1 MNIDLPFNEIVEDNV
16 FIRTFS
22 ESVPDE
28 ELKWHRDY
36 EDRIVIPVHE
46 TDWLFQRDNEL
57 PQKIQEKIYI
67 KAGEWHRIIK
77 GTSDL
82 TLKIIKN

>member
-1 MNIDLPFNEIVEDNV
+1 MNNNLPFQEIIQENIY
-16 FIRTFS
+16 IRTFS

-28 ELKWHRDY
+28 ELKWHRDH
-36 EDRIVIPVHE
+36 EDRLVIPTHE

-57 PQKIQEKIYI
+57 PQKINEEIQI

-82 TLKIIKN
+82 TLKIIKS